1 MFVFQL
7 GNQYNCQ
14 ISVYWLEVPAPGE
27 LFTKSGVF
35 TQLPENVSVGLWRGS
50 GNLLIGCVF
59 IFLRFLFCVCMG
71 IYVCVCE
78 HISFLMPS
86 SIKWL
91 DTVPCAVHKQQDQ
104 SCIFTLFGNY
114 HAKLNLRP
122 LKRLPVLSS
131 SQPVVTSNLFSV
143 SMKLPILASLFK
155 WNCTVFVFLSLAYF
169 T

>member
-1 MFVFQL
+1 MCLCFSWGTNIIARSLSTGSKFLHLGSFLQIVVFSR
-7 GNQYNCQ
+7 NCQ
-14 ISVYWLEVPAPGE
+14 KTYQWVCEGVRKSTDWLCFYFFKIFILCVYGYI
-27 LFTKSGVF
+27 
-35 TQLPENVSVGLWRGS
+35 R
-50 GNLLIGCVF
+50 
-59 IFLRFLFCVCMG
+59 
-71 IYVCVCE
+71 VCVCE

-155 WNCTVFVFLSLAYF
+155 
-169 T
+169 

>member
-1 MFVFQL
+1 MPDLCLLARSSCTWGAFYKEWCFHATARKRISGFVKGIRKSTDWLCFYFFKIFIL
-7 GNQYNCQ
+7 C
-14 ISVYWLEVPAPGE
+14 VYGYI
-27 LFTKSGVF
+27 
-35 TQLPENVSVGLWRGS
+35 R
-50 GNLLIGCVF
+50 
-59 IFLRFLFCVCMG
+59 
-71 IYVCVCE
+71 VCVCE

-91 DTVPCAVHKQQDQ
+91 DIVPCAIHKQQDQ

-155 WNCTVFVFLSLAYF
+155 
-169 T
+169 